1 MVVRQAKVLCLK
13 ADYRITQTVACW
25 VPEFQQECLNV
36 SHCNLSTVN
45 HFVLL
50 EQLPMLHLVEFPP
63 SILVFVLV
71 FICICMVVGEF
82 LATFLAMEHL
92 ETA

>member
-1 MVVRQAKVLCLK
+1 MLVRQTKVLCLK

-45 HFVLL
+45 QFVLL
-50 EQLPMLHLVEFPP
+50 EQLPRLHLVESPP
-63 SILVFVLV
+63 LIV
-71 FICICMVVGEF
+71 FILFVALLYLHGCW
-82 LATFLAMEHL
+82 
-92 ETA
+92 

>member
-50 EQLPMLHLVEFPP
+50 EQLPRLHLVEFPP